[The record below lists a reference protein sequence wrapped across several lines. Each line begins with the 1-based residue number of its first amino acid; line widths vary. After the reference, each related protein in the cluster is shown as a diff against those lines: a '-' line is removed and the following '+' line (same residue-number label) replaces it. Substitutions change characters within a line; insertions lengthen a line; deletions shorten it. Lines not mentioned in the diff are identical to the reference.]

1 MEGILVVLASSL
13 EVSLFRFSGGENEV
27 ESLFISEGLLL
38 VDFVLAGN
46 SDFLDLTSGKGS

>member
-1 MEGILVVLASSL
+1 MEGIFVVLASSL

-38 VDFVLAGN
+38 VHFELAGN
-46 SDFLDLTSGKGS
+46 SNFLDLTSGEGS